1 MTLVYI
7 ERLASVEHHTQ
18 SLSREEMNLAEV
30 VEEVAIQAVRGVQMD
45 IRWLK
50 LIKYC
55 QQIVINQGLV
65 RSTASQHL

>member
-1 MTLVYI
+1 M
-7 ERLASVEHHTQ
+7 EHHTQ

-55 QQIVINQGLV
+55 QQIVSIK
-65 RSTASQHL
+65 AW